1 MSTVEAIFRVLVVGL
16 LFGAGLPALFAVG
29 MRAYAAG
36 EGGVDADGVNQAPH
50 PAMKIIGWVMFA
62 LVGLIII
69 TAVLWIARAS
79 INYHLGINLFPF
91 APKK

>member
-36 EGGVDADGVNQAPH
+36 EGGVDADGVTQAPH
-50 PAMKIIGWVMFA
+50 PAMKIVGWALFA

-79 INYHLGINLFPF
+79 INYHLGINLFPW

>member
-29 MRAYAAG
+29 MRAYSAG
-36 EGGVDADGVNQAPH
+36 EGGINADGTTSAPN
-50 PAMKIIGWVMFA
+50 PAMKILGWALFV
-62 LVGLIII
+62 LVGLIIL
-69 TAVLWIARAS
+69 TAVLWIARSS
-79 INYHLGINLFPF
+79 INYHLGVNLFPW